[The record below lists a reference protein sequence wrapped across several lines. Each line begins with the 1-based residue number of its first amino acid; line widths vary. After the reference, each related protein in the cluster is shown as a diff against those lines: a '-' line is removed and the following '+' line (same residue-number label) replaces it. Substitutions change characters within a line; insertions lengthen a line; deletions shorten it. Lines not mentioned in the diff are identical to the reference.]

1 MVHTKDP
8 TLWSGGFSL
17 DDAARLYKRTRA
29 GTAARCPTCRGAMR
43 SVVSQVTEA
52 RVRILQCDRCGRSVV
67 FDQAVEA
74 EE

>member
-1 MVHTKDP
+1 
-8 TLWSGGFSL
+8 
-17 DDAARLYKRTRA
+17 
-29 GTAARCPTCRGAMR
+29 MR